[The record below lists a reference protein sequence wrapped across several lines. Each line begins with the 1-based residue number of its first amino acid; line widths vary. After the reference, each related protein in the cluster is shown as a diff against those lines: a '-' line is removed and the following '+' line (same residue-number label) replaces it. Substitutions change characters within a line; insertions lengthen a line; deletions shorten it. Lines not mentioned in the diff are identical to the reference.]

1 MAARGA
7 LSADGGGGAA
17 DGSAGMA
24 ASAACSPSRSAAA
37 VLSLAEV
44 TARHAAP
51 GRVVWIGIRPARGV
65 DMESVEEVA
74 VTAAGPDGDRTRGG
88 RRAVTLLQAEHLPVI
103 AALAGRASVSPA
115 LLRRNVVVAG
125 LNLLGLKGRRFRIG
139 EAVLRGTGP
148 CAPCTRMETALGHGG
163 YAAMRGH
170 GGITAE
176 VVAPGRV
183 AVGDALIPD

>member
-1 MAARGA
+1 MRN
-7 LSADGGGGAA
+7 
-17 DGSAGMA
+17 A
-24 ASAACSPSRSAAA
+24 ASERDGQAVQPDAA

-65 DMESVEEVA
+65 AMESVEAIA
-74 VTAAGPDGDRTRGG
+74 VSAAGLAGDRARAG

-103 AALAGRASVSPA
+103 AALAGREAVVPA
-115 LLRRNVVVAG
+115 LLRRNLVIAG
-125 LNLLGLKGRRFRIG
+125 LNLLGLKGRTFRIG
-139 EAVLRGTGP
+139 AAVLRGTGP

-183 AVGDALIPD
+183 VRDDAVIPRLSGPRPIGPQPAGF